1 MGDKRP
7 PQAAAALASAEM
19 GRDRGV
25 SVYDGSQMR
34 VSEGGSGLGLL
45 EKIPPLLPL
54 SESGSLPRLDSEL
67 VDSVRF
73 GGGLSLII
81 IASAQVGSTWSF
93 NTGRC
98 PAEEEED
105 SARRLVAPVIVV
117 VEERRECDPPAG
129 VGVTQPVDLSLSSSS
144 SEPSRRCE
152 SRAAAAPDRVELVYP
167 AEPLMSQ
174 GNGLGLRLLASS
186 TRCDI
191 EFESALFNDPNVHLG
206 LDAEGIRGLEE
217 DEGGD

>member
-1 MGDKRP
+1 
-7 PQAAAALASAEM
+7 
-19 GRDRGV
+19 V
-25 SVYDGSQMR
+25 
-34 VSEGGSGLGLL
+34 GSGLGLL
-45 EKIPPLLPL
+45 EKTPPLLPL

-81 IASAQVGSTWSF
+81 ASVPVGSTWSF

-98 PAEEEED
+98 PAEEGED
-105 SARRLVAPVIVV
+105 PARRMVAPVIVV
-117 VEERRECDPPAG
+117 VEERREWDPPAG
-129 VGVTQPVDLSLSSSS
+129 VGVTQPVDRSLSSSS
-144 SEPSRRCE
+144 SKPSRRCE
-152 SRAAAAPDRVELVYP
+152 SRATATPVRVELVYP

-191 EFESALFNDPNVHLG
+191 EFESALFNDPKVHLG
-206 LDAEGIRGLEE
+206 LDAAGIRGLEE
-217 DEGGD
+217 DKGGD